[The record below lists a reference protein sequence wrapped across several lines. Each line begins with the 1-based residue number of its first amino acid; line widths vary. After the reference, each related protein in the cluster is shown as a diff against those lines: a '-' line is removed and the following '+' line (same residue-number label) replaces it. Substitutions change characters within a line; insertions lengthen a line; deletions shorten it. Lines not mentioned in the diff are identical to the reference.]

1 MAQRGLT
8 LEKVGELSQPQLSWA
23 TVQRIA
29 SGKHHSPPRGK
40 TISALAHGLDVS
52 ESRLLLDPDAVV
64 KPTLAEA
71 LEVVRTELGIELK
84 VVGER
89 QSSPIP
95 ADIRAKLTPSL
106 PSSAWDAIRA
116 ILAGINNHE

>member
-8 LEKVGELSQPQLSWA
+8 LEKVGELSHPQLSWA

-29 SGKHHSPPRGK
+29 SGRHIPKKKS
-40 TISALAHGLDVS
+40 IAALASGLDVP
-52 ESRLLLDPDAVV
+52 EARLLLDPDQVI

-71 LEVVRTELGIELK
+71 LAVVRDELGIEITPVHTK
-84 VVGER
+84 AD
-89 QSSPIP
+89 IP
-95 ADIRAKLTPSL
+95 ADIPADIAKEFPTL

-116 ILAGINNHE
+116 IIVGVKLNK